1 MRDLTLV
8 IPAKNE
14 AECLPQ
20 VINELQKFNYKII
33 ISLKKND
40 TKTIS
45 SIKNLNKDILFQTG
59 HGYGNALTEGI
70 QKVKTKFFCI
80 FNADGSFDPKEISL
94 MYEKIKNEN
103 IDFLFASRY
112 LEKSSS
118 EDDTYLTFIGNKIF
132 SLIGKIFF
140 KLNITDIL
148 YTFVVGKTKAFNSLN
163 IKSQDFGFCV
173 ELPIKAKKANFKLTD
188 CSSNER
194 KRLAGEKKVNEFYDG
209 IKILLKMFELY

>member
-1 MRDLTLV
+1 MTDLTLV

-14 AECLPQ
+14 AECLPK

-40 TKTIS
+40 TETIS
-45 SIKNLNKDILFQTG
+45 SIKNLNEDILFQTG
-59 HGYGNALTEGI
+59 VGYGNALIEGI
-70 QKVKTKFFCI
+70 EKVKTKFFCI

-112 LEKSSS
+112 LKKSSS

-140 KLNITDIL
+140 KLTITDIL
-148 YTFVVGKTKAFNSLN
+148 YTFVVGKTQAFNSLN

-173 ELPIKAKKANFKLTD
+173 ELPIKAKKANFKLAD
-188 CSSNER
+188 CPSNER

-209 IKILLKMFELY
+209 TKILLKMFELY